1 MLENFIENYYEKNM
15 IKGYEIIG
23 QKLTAQ
29 FFLTIFLLALIWFYV
44 VFTDEWLG
52 LFILFRLFITML
64 QIGDLMEDKLEKHRL
79 KADLKSKKYT
89 WSYLKNILLF
99 NNSIQYKEF
108 AYLLQQHG
116 EKNKK
121 SYNILPYLALSL
133 PVLLFLSSFATQIYP
148 THLLTI
154 TIITVA
160 VSILLITLNPII
172 NGYFKLFRNEKA
184 TMALELSN
192 TVYEIYLEE
201 SILEN
206 RMEYVESKKLKKIE
220 VLLH

>member
-1 MLENFIENYYEKNM
+1 
-15 IKGYEIIG
+15 
-23 QKLTAQ
+23 
-29 FFLTIFLLALIWFYV
+29 
-44 VFTDEWLG
+44 
-52 LFILFRLFITML
+52 ML

-79 KADLKSKKYT
+79 KADLNSKKYV

-108 AYLLQQHG
+108 AFLLQQYG

-133 PVLLFLSSFATQIYP
+133 PVLLFLSSFATKIYP

-160 VSILLITLNPII
+160 VSILLITLNPIV
-172 NGYFKLFRNEKA
+172 NGFLKLFRNEKA
-184 TMALELSN
+184 AMALELSN

-201 SILEN
+201 SISEN
-206 RMEYVESKKLKKIE
+206 RIQYVEQKKLKKIE
-220 VLLH
+220 ILLH